1 MLFKEQTGK
10 RCWKL
15 ALSSGDESHT
25 VATLNMICML
35 VGKNERRTQMQ
46 SWECNIP
53 DRTKC
58 DDALTFGKQMIEF
71 RASSHVT

>member
-35 VGKNERRTQMQ
+35 VG
-46 SWECNIP
+46 
-53 DRTKC
+53 
-58 DDALTFGKQMIEF
+58 
-71 RASSHVT
+71 